1 MYEKRHA
8 RMEVSLDRDDV
19 LLDLTLDHTALNE
32 AFSQRTASI
41 AARRNSWAQ
50 ERPTLSKHRQKAS
63 WTFSAVRDST
73 PLRTC
78 PV

>member
-1 MYEKRHA
+1 MYEKRHT

-41 AARRNSWAQ
+41 AARRNSWA
-50 ERPTLSKHRQKAS
+50 
-63 WTFSAVRDST
+63 
-73 PLRTC
+73 
-78 PV
+78 